1 MSLSCYLSRN
11 ARQYLQKAREN
22 TAREDNQLF
31 LNIIEANL
39 FRRILRIAGRNF
51 ILISRIIIN
60 FQRLYIKTIIKIDDI
75 V

>member
-39 FRRILRIAGRNF
+39 FRRILRIAGRNL
-51 ILISRIIIN
+51 ILISSHIIQN
-60 FQRLYIKTIIKIDDI
+60 DSTTMYNLRRYSLS
-75 V
+75 

>member
-39 FRRILRIAGRNF
+39 FRRILRIAGRNL
-51 ILISRIIIN
+51 ILISSHT
-60 FQRLYIKTIIKIDDI
+60 K
-75 V
+75 

>member
-31 LNIIEANL
+31 LNNL
-39 FRRILRIAGRNF
+39 LG
-51 ILISRIIIN
+51 LGLTVS
-60 FQRLYIKTIIKIDDI
+60 
-75 V
+75 

>member
-39 FRRILRIAGRNF
+39 FRRILRIAGRNL
-51 ILISRIIIN
+51 ILISRIIS

>member
-60 FQRLYIKTIIKIDDI
+60 
-75 V
+75 